1 MEYYKESSEDFKA
14 FLEQCKRAM
23 NKCKLAFGSV
33 KCDEWSGLYGNNG
46 YDKNGNFTNI
56 HEANSQESM
65 TVWQG
70 LNKYGTYQ
78 YNCEFYA
85 IDFDFG
91 RVVYTE
97 MKE

>member
-1 MEYYKESSEDFKA
+1 MLYHKESSEDFKA

-33 KCDEWSGLYGNNG
+33 KCDEWSGRYGNNG
-46 YDKNGNFTNI
+46 YDSTGNFSSFTDSI
-56 HEANSQESM
+56 GKEL

-70 LNKYGTYQ
+70 LKKYGSYQ
-78 YNCEFYA
+78 YNCKFYA

-91 RVVYTE
+91 RVVYLE